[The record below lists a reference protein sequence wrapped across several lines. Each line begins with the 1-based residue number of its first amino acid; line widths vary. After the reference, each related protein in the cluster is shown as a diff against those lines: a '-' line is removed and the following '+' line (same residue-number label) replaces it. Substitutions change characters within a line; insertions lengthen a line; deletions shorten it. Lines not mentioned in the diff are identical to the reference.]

1 MKYTKS
7 TKEDKKVATFNKQQI
22 SEIQKKLQ
30 SKSAIPNTEEA
41 TKQWFIMPLLVA
53 LGYDPYSSDII
64 PEYTL
69 DVGVK
74 KGEKVDYALQI
85 NNQPVALVECKQLNV
100 SLSDKHISQLYR
112 YFTISDVHIAIL
124 TNGDDYWFFTDSQK
138 ENVMD
143 LEPYYKIKLSEADAD
158 EIDKFEL
165 YSKDMIQYAEVNN
178 IVQYERFQKECKEL
192 AHALRTNNIPTWLLD
207 AIVAK
212 AELYDVDKPTLAE
225 YLYTEIESEFN
236 GFKVDKK
243 EKKASDKPASLGSRM
258 KATMEENKKNISKI
272 KLNHEYVYNDYSDGD
287 WKFHTLDY
295 AIILGVKYE
304 NVTGR
309 ALLLNTI
316 IELSKQGKIKLNKVV
331 DTDTFGKMYKITT
344 EGGYR
349 GAILLEDYNVY
360 VATSFG
366 IGDIIRFIE
375 KLLAYAGV
383 RDNEVKISFKA

>member
-1 MKYTKS
+1 M
-7 TKEDKKVATFNKQQI
+7 ATFNKQQI
-22 SEIQKKLQ
+22 LDIQKKLQ
-30 SKSAIPNTEEA
+30 SKSAVPNTEEA

-85 NNQPVALVECKQLNV
+85 NSQPVALVECKQLNV
-100 SLSDKHISQLYR
+100 SLSEKHISQLYR

-143 LEPYYKIKLSEADAD
+143 LEPYYTIKLSEADSD
-158 EIDKFEL
+158 ELDKFEL

-192 AHALRTNNIPTWLLD
+192 AHALRTNNIPSWLLD

-225 YLYTEIESEFN
+225 YLYTEIEQEFN
-236 GFKVDKK
+236 GFKAEKKDKK
-243 EKKASDKPASLGSRM
+243 DKKASEKTTSLGSRM

-304 NVTGR
+304 NITGR
-309 ALLLNTI
+309 GLLLSTVT
-316 IELSKQGKIKLNKVV
+316 ELLKQNKMKVDDIV
-331 DTDTFGKMYKITT
+331 DTETFGKMYKITK

-360 VATSFG
+360 VSTSFG

-375 KLLAYAGV
+375 KMLAHAGV